1 MGSVYIAQFTSE
13 GTAADV
19 RLVLG
24 FIPALVRYIEDA
36 VGTNPNERWWVN
48 RSLFDLWQ
56 AGADDSILQTGSSGI
71 STLDTSSISTYAG
84 GDTVTA
90 QNVTDGLYRLSD
102 GTEPAAGTIVGAGI
116 AIPAGDQTNSGK
128 NLVFAWRCANP
139 LV

>member
-13 GTAADV
+13 STAADV

-24 FIPALVRYIEDA
+24 FIPALVRYVQDHQ
-36 VGTNPNERWWVN
+36 GTNPNERWWMN
-48 RSLFDLWQ
+48 RDLFDLWQ
-56 AGADDSILQTGSSGI
+56 AGADDSILQTGSSGV
-71 STLDTSSISTYAG
+71 STLDTSSISSYAG
-84 GDTVTA
+84 GDTVTSSDVSA
-90 QNVTDGLYRLSD
+90 GLYRLSD

-128 NLVFAWRCANP
+128 NVVFAWRCANP